1 MSDLKVKILDSKGKV
16 KESVN
21 KFDVLNDFDIK
32 YSLLSEVIRAELSNS
47 RTSNAHSRIR
57 SEVRGGGKKPW
68 KQKGTGRARHG
79 SIRSPIWKG
88 GGVTFGPRNTTNW
101 HLKINKSARLA
112 ALKSLIKDRLL
123 EESVFELEKM
133 NIQKTKNAA
142 EWLESFSNNIENYKV
157 KPTIIYT
164 TEEKESLIGFKN
176 TGISLVNVVNIK
188 INKLANSHQFI
199 FTAAASEKMNE
210 KLNKVSRKKE
220 TIKEIK

>member
-1 MSDLKVKILDSKGKV
+1 MSDLKVQILDSKGKV
-16 KESVN
+16 KESVA

-32 YSLLSEVIRAELSNS
+32 YDLLSEVIRAELSNA

-112 ALKSLIKDRLL
+112 ALKSLMKDRLL
-123 EESVFELEKM
+123 EETVYELSKVKVE
-133 NIQKTKNAA
+133 KTKNAA
-142 EWLESFSNNIENYKV
+142 EWLESFVKNLEDKKV
-157 KPTIIYT
+157 KSAIVYT
-164 TEEKESLIGFKN
+164 TEDKQDMIGFKN
-176 TGISLVNVVNIK
+176 TGISLINVGNIK
-188 INKLANSHQFI
+188 INKLANAHNFI

-220 TIKEIK
+220 TVKEVK